1 MKITLGLSPCP
12 NDTFVFDAL
21 LHKKIDTEGIEFD
34 VSFAD
39 VKQLNQW
46 AFKEHYDMTKL
57 SFNAFTRCVSAYV
70 LLDSGSAL
78 GKNCGPLL
86 IKKPDTL
93 LLSSSKI
100 AIPGKYTTAN
110 LLLDISNP
118 EYSNKKEMLF
128 SEIEDKVLSGD
139 ADAGLIIHENRFTYQ
154 QRGLKKVQDLG
165 EFWEQKTGL
174 PLPLGGIVIKR
185 SLPYD
190 IKKKVERL
198 LRSSVQYALE
208 NRDSSLD
215 FVKSH
220 AQEMDRDVIDSHIAL
235 YVNNYSVSLTH
246 SGRAA
251 IQLLFDKVG
260 VKDYS
265 IFL

>member
-12 NDTFVFDAL
+12 NDTFIFDAL
-21 LHKKIDTEGIEFD
+21 LHKKIDTQGIEFD

-39 VKQLNQW
+39 VQQLNQW
-46 AFKEHYDMTKL
+46 AFKGQLDMTKL

-78 GKNCGPLL
+78 GTNCGPLL

-93 LLSSSKI
+93 LTSSSTI
-100 AIPGKYTTAN
+100 AIPGIYTTAN
-110 LLLDISNP
+110 LLLGIANP

-185 SLPYD
+185 SIPYD
-190 IKKKVERL
+190 IKKKVERV
-198 LRSSVQYALE
+198 LRNSVKYALE
-208 NRDSSLD
+208 NRNSSLN
-215 FVKSH
+215 FVKYH
-220 AQEMDRDVIDSHIAL
+220 ALEIDNDVIDSHIAL
-235 YVNNYSVSLTH
+235 YVNNYSVSLTETC
-246 SGRAA
+246 REA
-251 IQLLFDKVG
+251 IQLLFDKVE
-260 VKDYS
+260 VKADS

>member
-34 VSFAD
+34 VYFAD

-46 AFKEHYDMTKL
+46 AFKGKLDMTKL
-57 SFNAFTRCVSAYV
+57 SFNAFTRCVSVYV

-78 GKNCGPLL
+78 GTNCGPLL
-86 IKKPDTL
+86 ITKPDTL
-93 LLSSSKI
+93 LFSSSRI

-110 LLLDISNP
+110 LLLGIAHP

-128 SEIEDKVLSGD
+128 SEIEDNVLSGD

-190 IKKKVERL
+190 IKKKVERV
-198 LRSSVQYALE
+198 LRNSVQYALE
-208 NRDSSLD
+208 NRNSSLD

-220 AQEMDRDVIDSHIAL
+220 AQEIDSDVIDSHIAL
-235 YVNNYSVSLTH
+235 YVNNYSVSLTQ

-251 IQLLFDKVG
+251 IQLLFDKVA
-260 VKDYS
+260 VKNES